1 MIDIYLFMEAESEAI
16 HGRGEPDGAQHTLLA
31 DGGDLRHL
39 AALPPRH
46 LCLHAGRRGGGG
58 AAAAGEPVCE
68 GGPAEGHSGE
78 GEDQPGGAAGERVQR
93 AEGQAHAALTRGQ
106 GVAEVHRRDGLHQEG
121 DDQVGEAD
129 VGQQEV
135 PGRHLSDVRRLLE
148 CGEFNTSQAPS
159 PSIAL

>member
-1 MIDIYLFMEAESEAI
+1 MSLIYLVPHRSVWQMIDIYLFMEAESEAI

-58 AAAAGEPVCE
+58 GGGAAAGEPVCE

-106 GVAEVHRRDGLHQEG
+106 GVAHVDGRDGLHQEAHH
-121 DDQVGEAD
+121 QVGEAD
-129 VGQQEV
+129 VGQQQR
-135 PGRHLSDVRRLLE
+135 P
-148 CGEFNTSQAPS
+148 A
-159 PSIAL
+159 